1 MSLPIRSQSALEYMM
16 TYGWAILVIVIV
28 AGVLYSLGIF
38 SPSSSLAATIT
49 GFSSLSVTG
58 GCIQGG
64 ALYLVVTPG
73 VGYPINITKI
83 NVTSSTNVQTSTN
96 MSVLISPGQSQ
107 TIFVPNSCTSSQN
120 SQYSDSVSIIYS
132 EPGEIFPGPYTSTG
146 KISGSSG
153 VYSPQIAPF
162 FNGTVHSTIYIN
174 STSPELTGPMTVVAW
189 VKWLGGAGGGSSGVI
204 TYGDFCGKGFA
215 ILLNSLGQDACDSD
229 NYGSSIVPQVG
240 SWYFLAFQINGMSA
254 GSTETWYLNSTSVSR
269 SLINSY
275 SLPQPTYVFIGDDS
289 VGTPD
294 EYFDFNGYIVDV
306 QLYGTV
312 LSSSEINTLYKEGL
326 GAGPLSGQNLVAWWP
341 LDGNTNDYSG
351 NSNNAVKQA
360 SVSWKNIDS

>member
-1 MSLPIRSQSALEYMM
+1 
-16 TYGWAILVIVIV
+16 
-28 AGVLYSLGIF
+28 
-38 SPSSSLAATIT
+38 
-49 GFSSLSVTG
+49 
-58 GCIQGG
+58 
-64 ALYLVVTPG
+64 
-73 VGYPINITKI
+73 
-83 NVTSSTNVQTSTN
+83 
-96 MSVLISPGQSQ
+96 
-107 TIFVPNSCTSSQN
+107 
-120 SQYSDSVSIIYS
+120 
-132 EPGEIFPGPYTSTG
+132 
-146 KISGSSG
+146 
-153 VYSPQIAPF
+153 
-162 FNGTVHSTIYIN
+162 
-174 STSPELTGPMTVVAW
+174 MTVVAW